1 MPTPDH
7 ENSIAPL
14 FSSTSRSAHATCPPD
29 DEKDDDTSE
38 LDVLSPDV
46 AEILSEPSGL
56 PTPPLTG
63 EDAIL
68 GATDATDSSTSP
80 QRAHQYGDIDNEVP
94 RDIPSPIS
102 VVGDSKKEK
111 ENSLSASATNSS
123 ATTTPFPLT
132 LQGLE
137 IPSPRV
143 CADAI
148 CCAMKLT
155 YVGNSLYQYTP
166 HLSYDMVVNSPA
178 PNSLTDKY
186 TMYKSR

>member
-7 ENSIAPL
+7 ETSIAPL

-68 GATDATDSSTSP
+68 GAPDATESITSL
-80 QRAHQYGDIDNEVP
+80 QRAHQYNDIDTEVP
-94 RDIPSPIS
+94 ERYPKPY
-102 VVGDSKKEK
+102 K
-111 ENSLSASATNSS
+111 
-123 ATTTPFPLT
+123 
-132 LQGLE
+132 
-137 IPSPRV
+137 
-143 CADAI
+143 
-148 CCAMKLT
+148 CCWRL
-155 YVGNSLYQYTP
+155 
-166 HLSYDMVVNSPA
+166 HE
-178 PNSLTDKY
+178 
-186 TMYKSR
+186 R

>member
-7 ENSIAPL
+7 ETSIAPL

-68 GATDATDSSTSP
+68 GAPDATESITSL
-80 QRAHQYGDIDNEVP
+80 QRAHQYNDIDTEVP
-94 RDIPSPIS
+94 RDTPSPIS
-102 VVGDSKKEK
+102 VVGDSMKDKD
-111 ENSLSASATNSS
+111 NSLSAPATNSS
-123 ATTTPFPLT
+123 ATTTPLHLT

-143 CADAI
+143 CVHSI

-155 YVGNSLYQYTP
+155 HVGNSLYQYTP
-166 HLSYDMVVNSPA
+166 HLSYDMVANSPA
-178 PNSLTDKY
+178 LNSLIVKC
-186 TMYKSR
+186 TMYKSK